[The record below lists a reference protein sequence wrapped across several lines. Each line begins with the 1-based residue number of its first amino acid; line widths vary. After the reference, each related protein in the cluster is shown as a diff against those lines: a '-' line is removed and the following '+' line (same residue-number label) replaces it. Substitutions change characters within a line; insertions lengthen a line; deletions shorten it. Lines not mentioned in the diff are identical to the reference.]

1 MGKWKGGT
9 TRKFYRN
16 MQFERSSRQLGF
28 ALFALCGPIALVI
41 LAIVAVFAIVNHGG
55 NVHGVSLASLG
66 AVPIS
71 MRGRSKVE
79 PVPNFTRDKN
89 PYRLSDLVSMSEHK
103 FFEVLRNFGVSG
115 GSTPAQWQQRKL
127 AIVPYIANQ
136 KQVIDLRK
144 YETDGVFDR
153 LIVKI
158 TGSITGAVGAG
169 ATGVDNPEGLLQ
181 NAQLVV
187 TPSAQGLVPINQV
200 SGRTLL
206 YDRAMEDGFVT
217 KAASIPNTATAN
229 PVNCEWHMVFQRRRV
244 KNGIEH
250 AFDIG
255 RYTGATLNLTFGD
268 LTTINGAGGSPA
280 GAFAACNIEIWGIIN
295 YNVQPKYLHAVEL
308 FENIYPVLATQ
319 SSFLIDNLP
328 NGAYYPDLVVLAEG
342 SGLLAGNNILSNNIA
357 NSFDLSSGSRS
368 WLMNGDLNADFIQ
381 RSMTHPIYDGNSVF
395 TSDDPVAYAGAQK
408 VTGQYALTRLC
419 KLQGLLTKAPDALV
433 SQLLI
438 RVNETFTGTTG
449 FQQLRLFGRKVVP
462 GGVYKAPAKGGSGSA
477 SAPGSAA

>member
-1 MGKWKGGT
+1 MLHPYIDRAGK
-9 TRKFYRN
+9 
-16 MQFERSSRQLGF
+16 MLER
-28 ALFALCGPIALVI
+28 
-41 LAIVAVFAIVNHGG
+41 
-55 NVHGVSLASLG
+55 
-66 AVPIS
+66 
-71 MRGRSKVE
+71 
-79 PVPNFTRDKN
+79 VPNFTREKN
-89 PYRLSDLVSMSEHK
+89 PYKLSDVLSMSEHK
-103 FFEVLRNFGVSG
+103 AFEVLRKYGISG

-127 AIVPYIANQ
+127 TSVPYAANQ
-136 KQVIDLRK
+136 KTVIDLRK

-153 LIVKI
+153 IIVKI
-158 TGSITGAVGAG
+158 TGSITGAVGGG

-217 KAASIPNTATAN
+217 KAASIPNTATTN
-229 PVNCEWHMVFQRRRV
+229 PVDCEWHMVMQRRRV

-268 LTTINGAGGSPA
+268 LTVVNGSGGSPA
-280 GAFAACNIEIWGIIN
+280 GAFASCNVEIWGIIN

-308 FENIYPVLATQ
+308 FENIYPVLSTQ
-319 SSFLIDNLP
+319 ASFLIDNLP
-328 NGAYYPDLVVLAEG
+328 NGCYYSDLIILAEG
-342 SGLLAGNNILSNNIA
+342 SGLLAGNNILSNNIV
-357 NSFDLSSGSRS
+357 NSLDLSSGSRS
-368 WLMNGDLNADFIQ
+368 WLFNGDNNADFIQ

-395 TSDDPVAYAGAQK
+395 TTDDPSGSYANAQK
-408 VTGQYALTRLC
+408 ITGQYALTRLC
-419 KLQGLLTKAPDALV
+419 KLQGLLTKCPDALV

-462 GGVYKAPAKGGSGSA
+462 GGVFKATAQNASGSA
-477 SAPGSAA
+477 SAPGSGS